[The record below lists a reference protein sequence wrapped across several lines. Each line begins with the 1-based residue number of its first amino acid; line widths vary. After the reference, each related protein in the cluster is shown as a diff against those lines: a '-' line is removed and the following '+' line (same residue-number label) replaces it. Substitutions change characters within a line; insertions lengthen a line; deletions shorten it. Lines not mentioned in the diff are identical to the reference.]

1 MKKIVLGIACMA
13 LLALSS
19 VFTACTKD
27 SDSTPPVIALSGSST
42 IEIVLHSDYTEPG
55 YTATDDKDGTI
66 TNRVVVTGSVDKD
79 KIGTY
84 TITYSVSDDAGN
96 LAQVTRTVDVV
107 VNSATYTTNATI
119 YHVSDVVTGA
129 GAGTFEYNV
138 TVTAS
143 STDLTKLLF
152 ANFGGFG
159 TPVVA
164 NVNFAKDGTL
174 TIPAQDLTGTPGYE
188 GHLTGTGITSLDGTT
203 LTINYTYVYADGSG
217 TATCVA
223 TYTKQK

>member
-27 SDSTPPVIALSGSST
+27 SDSTPPVITLSGSST
-42 IEIVLHSDYTEPG
+42 IEVVLHSDYTEPG

-96 LAQVTRTVDVV
+96 LTQVTRTVDVV
-107 VNSATYTTNATI
+107 VNSATYLGT

-138 TVTAS
+138 PVTVS
-143 STDLTKLLF
+143 SIDQTKLLF

-164 NVNFAKDGTL
+164 SINFAKDGTL
-174 TIPAQDLTGTPGYE
+174 TISAQDLTGTPGYE

-203 LTINYTYVYADGSG
+203 LTINYTYIYADGTG

>member
-27 SDSTPPVIALSGSST
+27 SDSTPPVITLSGSST

-55 YTATDDKDGTI
+55 YTATDDNDGTI

-96 LAQVTRTVDVV
+96 LTQVTRIVDVV
-107 VNSATYTTNATI
+107 VNSAIYIAT
-119 YHVSDVVTGA
+119 YHVSDVVTGT

-138 TVTAS
+138 PVTAS
-143 STDLTKLLF
+143 STDQTKLLF
-152 ANFGGFG
+152 SNFGGFG

-164 NVNFAKDGTL
+164 SVNFAKDGTL

-188 GHLTGTGITSLDGTT
+188 GHLTGTGTTSLDGNT
-203 LTINYTYVYADGSG
+203 LTVNYTYVYADGSG